1 MRSGRVDW
9 VKLILDRF
17 LWVVI
22 ILIAIF
28 FALRARG
35 FVSGVNLVNLLLHAS
50 VLGLLVIG
58 QSICLLS
65 GNFDLSIEG
74 NIQLVAVL
82 AAWMMVPAGGFGG
95 GGGWVL
101 SPFLVIPIVLALGG
115 GIGVA
120 NGLMITRLSM
130 NNFIVTLAMQLVLG
144 GIAFSISRG
153 FDIIHIPASFAWLGS
168 HAVGPIPVQIV
179 FTALAF
185 VVFHLFLGASR
196 FGRQLYGVG
205 GNREAMRASGIDPRS
220 VVMKAYVI
228 NGVIV
233 AVAAWMLLGRV
244 GQATTKIGL
253 GMTLETVAAAVIGG
267 VALSGG
273 QGSVGGAFGGVL
285 LLSVI
290 DNGLNLMS
298 VNAFWIQGIR
308 GFVILLALFI
318 EAQKF
323 RYKPRVH
330 IGAVAGA
337 S

>member
-1 MRSGRVDW
+1 MGSRIDW

-22 ILIAIF
+22 VLIAIF
-28 FALRARG
+28 FAWRAPG
-35 FVSGVNLVNLLLHAS
+35 FVTGVNLVNLLLHAS

-82 AAWMMVPAGGFGG
+82 AAWMMVPAGGFAG

-101 SPFLVIPIVLALGG
+101 SPFIVIPIVLALGG
-115 GIGVA
+115 FIGVL
-120 NGLMITRLSM
+120 NGLMITRLQM

-144 GIAFSISRG
+144 GIAFLISRG
-153 FDIIHIPASFAWLGS
+153 FDINHIPSSFAWLGS
-168 HAVGPIPVQIV
+168 HAFGPIPVQII

-185 VVFHLFLGASR
+185 IGFHFFLGSSR

-220 VVMKAYVI
+220 VITKAYVL
-228 NGVIV
+228 NGLIV

-244 GQATTKIGL
+244 GQATTKIGM
-253 GMTLETVAAAVIGG
+253 GMTLETVASAVIGG
-267 VALSGG
+267 VALTGG
-273 QGSVGGAFGGVL
+273 YGSVGGAFGGVL

-308 GFVILLALFI
+308 GFIILLALFI

-323 RYKPRVH
+323 RYKPRVRV
-330 IGAVAGA
+330 GSAAGA
-337 S
+337 SS